1 MAHLLEIKTFK
12 DDRGSLTV
20 LDRELPFK
28 VQRIYYIYDVP
39 HDQIRAG
46 HRHRKNIQALICI
59 RGACNIYVNNGVTQE
74 TYLLDS
80 SERCLIMEPE
90 DWHTMYNFT
99 PDAMLLVLASE
110 PYDRDD
116 YIDEEYS

>member
-74 TYLLDS
+74 TYLLDCA
-80 SERCLIMEPE
+80 ERCLIMEPE
-90 DWHTMYNFT
+90 DWHTMYNFS

-116 YIDEEYS
+116 YIDEEYP